1 VVKSLY
7 AKVPLHGAVVVTT
20 PSALAA
26 ADVVRGVRM
35 LQRFQVPVLA
45 LVDNMASF
53 TCSSCSQL
61 HYPFGHG
68 HLGSVQAALR
78 ESSDENSSGLA
89 GDVPVTVPTFR
100 LPIVPA
106 VSETDGD
113 GRRGVVGK
121 IGGANSAEVIDALVE
136 SLEVTAG
143 STAVEAEARPPVSLP
158 HGLAFHERPHWPTI
172 MSMAEVT
179 TC

>member
-89 GDVPVTVPTFR
+89 GDVPTFR

-113 GRRGVVGK
+113 GRRGVVRK
-121 IGGANSAEVIDALVE
+121 IGGADSAEVIEALME
-136 SLEVTAG
+136 SLEVPAG
-143 STAVEAEARPPVSLP
+143 STAGAAEARPPVSLP